1 MKQKLVAYSSASGVT
16 ENAARLLAE
25 AADADLFEIRP
36 EKPYTDADLNWMNK
50 KSRSSVEMNH
60 PEERPEMAETCKNLS
75 QYDTIFLGFPIWWYT
90 APRIIQTFLES
101 GDFSGKRIILFAT
114 SGGSGFGKTASD
126 LKPSVSDSATIENGQ
141 MLNGSLS
148 VDALKRWA
156 DFL

>member
-1 MKQKLVAYSSASGVT
+1 MKQKLVAYFSASGVT

-60 PEERPEMAETCKNLS
+60 PKERPEMAETCKNLS

-126 LKPSVSDSATIENGQ
+126 LKSSVSDSATIENGQ

-156 DFL
+156 DSL